1 MKVLTEK
8 DVARDVAKQLNI
20 TYEEVFSIYR
30 SAIAY
35 TVHVMKHS
43 AFETVKLSYLGKFL
57 VKPYRLKK
65 YNENKIKRKN
75 GII

>member
-1 MKVLTEK
+1 MKILNEK
-8 DVARDVAKQLNI
+8 DIARDVAKQLNI

-43 AFETVKLSYLGKFL
+43 AFETIKLSYLGKFL
-57 VKPYRLKK
+57 VKPFRLKK
-65 YNENKIKRKN
+65 YNENKVRRNN
-75 GII
+75 GTI